1 MVAPPLSEVEIS
13 LLSDFH
19 SEEIIPKYDEEP
31 DGNGVCSKNGNLDE
45 EDAESVNSLEL
56 DVAGKLNLNMMGI
69 KNIFDVNDDAFQKA
83 VAKRFLTITEEKA
96 WERVIEQSVGYFKG
110 KMERKM
116 AVLKERNETRTE
128 QVSRAELD
136 HEVMVQESR
145 LRYIIDD

>member
-1 MVAPPLSEVEIS
+1 M
-13 LLSDFH
+13 
-19 SEEIIPKYDEEP
+19 
-31 DGNGVCSKNGNLDE
+31 NL
-45 EDAESVNSLEL
+45 LEL
-56 DVAGKLNLNMMGI
+56 DVAGKSNLNMIGI

-96 WERVIEQSVGYFKG
+96 RERVIEQSVGYFKG

-116 AVLKERNETRTE
+116 AVLKKINETRTE
-128 QVSRAELD
+128 RVSRAELD

>member
-1 MVAPPLSEVEIS
+1 
-13 LLSDFH
+13 
-19 SEEIIPKYDEEP
+19 
-31 DGNGVCSKNGNLDE
+31 
-45 EDAESVNSLEL
+45 
-56 DVAGKLNLNMMGI
+56 MMGI